1 MDTITKILNE
11 RDKILFEKGLKF
23 YFFSR
28 QQDVRK
34 LNSQLQERFTYAG
47 QVAYSLIITYLREGS
62 LKLEYMDF
70 LNEEL
75 KTMRGLDSEL
85 LEPLMIKPH
94 EIDEINLNQELS
106 LQFYDEDADRDIRIV
121 YQPSK
126 NIARLEPVERK

>member
-1 MDTITKILNE
+1 MDTFTKILND
-11 RDKILFEKGLKF
+11 RDKILFEKALKF
-23 YFFSR
+23 YFYTR

-34 LNSQLQERFTYAG
+34 LNSQLHKRFAYAG
-47 QVAYSLIITYLREGS
+47 QVAYSLIITYIRDGS

-94 EIDEINLNQELS
+94 EIDEIEFNEEIAIKV
-106 LQFYDEDADRDIRIV
+106 FDEDDDTEIKIIYNPEKGVAKLI
-121 YQPSK
+121 P
-126 NIARLEPVERK
+126 N